1 MTQVT
6 SGELQKEFGRYRSIA
21 HREAVVITNHGR
33 DDLVLLSVDEYKR
46 LRLLE
51 KRSFHISALT
61 DDELIDLENTSISVE
76 ASKYNHEM
84 V

>member
-46 LRLLE
+46 LRRLE

>member
-1 MTQVT
+1 MAQVT

-46 LRLLE
+46 LRGLE

-61 DDELIDLENTSISVE
+61 DDELIDLENTSISIE

-84 V
+84 I